1 MEIREGDNARKV
13 KKENKTKKTHH
24 FYNIFLMGRT
34 SEDKIS
40 KENPKRDKK
49 MVKKEEPP
57 PQKRFSF
64 LLFCFP
70 PCFAFNSIFNSFSI
84 IHFRDSCF

>member
-1 MEIREGDNARKV
+1 MEIGEGDNARKV
-13 KKENKTKKTHH
+13 KENKTKKTHH

-34 SEDKIS
+34 LENKIA

-49 MVKKEEPP
+49 WSRKKNLPPPPPP

-70 PCFAFNSIFNSFSI
+70 P
-84 IHFRDSCF
+84 